1 MGKKVKKLVKNTVK
15 VATLGAVDGKD
26 GGWLGGT
33 NGVLNLA
40 TLGMAGGQ
48 GAKVES
54 GGSESAL
61 AQMLLQQQ
69 NAATNANVDL
79 SLDNVANVDTGGTA
93 QALGDM
99 SKKKRKQQ
107 SLSSSLGIN
116 VG

>member
-1 MGKKVKKLVKNTVK
+1 MGKKIKGLVKSVTK
-15 VATLGAVDGKD
+15 VATLGAIDGKN

-48 GAKVES
+48 GAQVES
-54 GGSESAL
+54 SSDAL
-61 AQMLLQQQ
+61 ADMLQQQQ
-69 NAATNANVDL
+69 NAAANANVDL

-93 QALGDM
+93 QTLSDVG
-99 SKKKRKQQ
+99 KKKRRQQ